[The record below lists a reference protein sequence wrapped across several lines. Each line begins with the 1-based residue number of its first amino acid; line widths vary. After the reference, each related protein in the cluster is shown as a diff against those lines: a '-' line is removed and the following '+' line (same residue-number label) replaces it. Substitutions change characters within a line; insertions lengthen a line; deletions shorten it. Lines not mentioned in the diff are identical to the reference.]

1 MLDKYFPNKRLQLQQ
16 IFKENLKKKYNK
28 KKEIKISMLFNFSR
42 FELELQLKKKD
53 ELYKWLDL

>member
-1 MLDKYFPNKRLQLQQ
+1 MLDKYFPNKRHQLQQ

-28 KKEIKISMLFNFSR
+28 KKEIKISMLFNFLR